1 MHLAFPDNFQ
11 PRNCWIFTLKTNRP
25 TGGTCKAGE
34 CWHSWQQSATTSSYL
49 ILLSMMRRYNLIE
62 YFRESNMFHV
72 FLYVIFTLPLFIYHS
87 LGDFRILVCK
97 YTWSILV
104 FGTHK
109 CSESLDFAAT
119 ICETLGHWS
128 SCTAQDEFT
137 KKI

>member
-1 MHLAFPDNFQ
+1 M
-11 PRNCWIFTLKTNRP
+11 
-25 TGGTCKAGE
+25 
-34 CWHSWQQSATTSSYL
+34 
-49 ILLSMMRRYNLIE
+49 
-62 YFRESNMFHV
+62 
-72 FLYVIFTLPLFIYHS
+72 
-87 LGDFRILVCK
+87 LVCQ

-137 KKI
+137 KKYKVRIEKGAYIIIYIYMQAFGHDPLDT